1 MQLTVAPIRITR
13 LHKERGLADQTLTD
27 SYGMRSRALYESKLS
42 SRLGE
47 LGLAARACPFMVVL
61 AGAKAGE
68 EKICVLLMPMR
79 GDLGSTKFWCTA
91 KSAAAG
97 SSVFSLRLVWDGLP
111 VLAWKERLPRL
122 SGHSGTMGRAFC
134 PHKVSEYGKND

>member
-1 MQLTVAPIRITR
+1 MQ
-13 LHKERGLADQTLTD
+13 
-27 SYGMRSRALYESKLS
+27 SRALYESKLS

-61 AGAKAGE
+61 ADAKAGE

-91 KSAAAG
+91 AG
-97 SSVFSLRLVWDGLP
+97 SSVFSLRLV
-111 VLAWKERLPRL
+111 
-122 SGHSGTMGRAFC
+122 
-134 PHKVSEYGKND
+134 